1 MKKIAL
7 ILSVLIISTFNLI
20 SCNVFRGDDDMVS
33 ENIKAEMVAEILE
46 INDTIL
52 VEIKDSEYL
61 FGKCIIILHED
72 ILYLSNSGSK
82 ITKSHLKV
90 GDVIKI
96 GYGGQVMLSY
106 PPQVVAYTITLN

>member
-1 MKKIAL
+1 MKKIVL

-20 SCNVFRGDDDMVS
+20 SCNVFCGDDDMVS

-61 FGKCIIILHED
+61 TGKCTIILHED
-72 ILYLSNSGSK
+72 ISYVSNNGGKISK
-82 ITKSHLKV
+82 SNLKI
-90 GDVIKI
+90 GDTIKI

-106 PPQVVAYTITLN
+106 PPQVVAYVIELK